1 MSNIVDIQD
10 SGFYRKYLNSL
21 HRFMHILSFILFSVQ
36 TCMHCILHLKSFKIQ
51 DYKNNVIMFTN
62 LQFFSEIFTTLENS
76 VSIFGYHSPLYVQR
90 HAEFYLPLWDPGS

>member
-10 SGFYRKYLNSL
+10 SGFIESISTLYIDLCTFYR
-21 HRFMHILSFILFSVQ
+21 LFYFQ
-36 TCMHCILHLKSFKIQ
+36 CKHCILHLKSFKIQ

-62 LQFFSEIFTTLENS
+62 LQFFPEIFTTLENS